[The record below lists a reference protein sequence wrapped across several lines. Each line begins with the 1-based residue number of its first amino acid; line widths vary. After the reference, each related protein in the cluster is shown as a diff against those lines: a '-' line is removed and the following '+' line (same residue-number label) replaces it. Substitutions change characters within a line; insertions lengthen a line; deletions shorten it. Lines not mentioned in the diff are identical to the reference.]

1 MDRNKNGHQMVFITS
16 SKPIIDL
23 NSASVYWLWLH
34 IKQQY
39 EEDMKEEQC
48 LLSDLYTLYILM
60 KHISSAPFLHL
71 SA

>member
-1 MDRNKNGHQMVFITS
+1 MVFITS

-23 NSASVYWLWLH
+23 NSALVYWLWLH
-34 IKQQY
+34 IKKQY

-48 LLSDLYTLYILM
+48 LLSDLYTLLM
-60 KHISSAPFLHL
+60 KHISSALFLHL